1 MTLHSFAILA
11 YKESPFIEDCIL
23 SLKKQ
28 TVKSNMFIATSTPSD
43 FLTQLAEKY
52 NVPIFVTESGK
63 GIAHD
68 WNFSLKQATTKYL
81 TLAHQ
86 DDIYLQ
92 DYTENCLKEAEHFN
106 DTLICFTNYMEIV
119 GVSDRDNTTLLKIK
133 RLILRFFMP
142 FNKGIKRIFWKKR
155 MISFGCPIAAPSVM
169 YNLQN
174 VGDFNFTNEFHIN
187 IDWDAW
193 YRLANMKGRFVYIN
207 QKLMKHRIHE
217 ESATTKGLQNN
228 NRQKEDLMM
237 FERLWPKQFAKF
249 IARTYAKSY
258 LSNAVKKLNSKV

>member
-11 YKESPFIEDCIL
+11 YKESPYIEDCIL

-28 TVKSNMFIATSTPSD
+28 NVKSDMFIATSTPSD

-52 NVPIFVTESGK
+52 NVPIFVTEPGK

-86 DDIYLQ
+86 DDIYLPN
-92 DYTENCLKEAEHFN
+92 YTENCIKEAENFN
-106 DTLICFTNYMEIV
+106 DSLICFTNYSEIV
-119 GVSDRDNTTLLKIK
+119 GGKDRDKTTLLKIK
-133 RLILRFFMP
+133 RLMLHSFMP
-142 FNKGIKRIFWKKR
+142 FNKNIKRIFWKKR

-169 YNLQN
+169 YNLHN

-187 IDWDAW
+187 MDWDAW
-193 YRLANMKGRFVYIN
+193 YRLTNMKGRFVYIN

-228 NRQKEDLMM
+228 SRQKEDLMM
-237 FERLWPKQFAKF
+237 FERLWPKPIAKLLAV
-249 IARTYAKSY
+249 IYAKSY
-258 LSNAVKKLNSKV
+258 SSNHKK